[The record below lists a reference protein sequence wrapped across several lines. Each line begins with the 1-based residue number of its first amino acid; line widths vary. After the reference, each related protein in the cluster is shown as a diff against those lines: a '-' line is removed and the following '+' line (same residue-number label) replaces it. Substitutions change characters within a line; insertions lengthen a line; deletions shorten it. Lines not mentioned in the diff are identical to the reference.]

1 MISEKLYIEYKIIHS
16 LGELA
21 KILIGEYVYTQWGE
35 IKTLRTTPDGVSRHH
50 NPLVV
55 QGKTRK
61 IVMVTGTPVPV
72 RHFLIPP
79 TATGDYN
86 TPTPYGDGNPY
97 GSRDGARFQGVPQG
111 GWVLFLLNKE
121 INNNTYSSRK
131 KDFPRIVVAP
141 VFSNLFRACFL
152 T

>member
-61 IVMVTGTPVPV
+61 IVMATGTPVPV

-97 GSRDGARFQGVPQG
+97 GSRGGSKTGCSVPQPLMVTG
-111 GWVLFLLNKE
+111 TLMGVGME
-121 INNNTYSSRK
+121 
-131 KDFPRIVVAP
+131 P
-141 VFSNLFRACFL
+141 VFRAYHKGGGYFFY
-152 T
+152 